1 MPPEK
6 TKSMVE
12 AAMLAALTVIL
23 LLPTIYL
30 PLLGMITL
38 FIWPVPI
45 TLLGVRHG
53 LRTSVLAML
62 TAGLIVSILT
72 HPITAG
78 SLLLWLGLLGLALGY
93 CFRRQWSPFRTL
105 GVGTITV
112 LISTLLLF
120 LLSFFLLGVNP
131 FSEGQ
136 LLMAESSAQVL
147 EFYKGLGIAP
157 EQLDKMQEQYQQMV
171 EMFRYLLPAT
181 LLLGSVA
188 TAFINFSVARVVL
201 GKLGQKVPGFPP
213 FHTWRF
219 PRSLLWGY
227 LAGIVLVLAG
237 DYYGEDLLLEI
248 GMNIQVIFNLI
259 LLLAGLTVVHN
270 LLRRYRLHTALLVVA
285 TFILLF
291 NPFFSS
297 LLSLLGIIDIV
308 FNLRR
313 L

>member
-1 MPPEK
+1 
-6 TKSMVE
+6 
-12 AAMLAALTVIL
+12 MLAALTVIL

-30 PLLGMITL
+30 PILGMITL

-72 HPITAG
+72 HPVTAV
-78 SLLLWLGLLGLALGY
+78 SLLLWLGFLGLALGV
-93 CFRRQWSPFRTL
+93 CFRRHWSPLQTL

-112 LISTLLLF
+112 LLSTLLLF

-136 LLMAESSAQVL
+136 LLMAESGAQVL
-147 EFYKGLGIAP
+147 EFYKGLGMAP
-157 EQLDKMQEQYQQMV
+157 EQLEQMQAQYQQVV
-171 EMFRYLLPAT
+171 EIFRYLLPAT
-181 LLLGSVA
+181 LLLGSV
-188 TAFINFSVARVVL
+188 TTTFINFSVARAVL

-213 FHTWRF
+213 FHTWLF
-219 PRSLLWGY
+219 PRNLLWGY
-227 LAGIVLVLAG
+227 LVGILFVLAG
-237 DYYGEDLLLEI
+237 NYYGQDLFLEI

-259 LLLAGLTVVHN
+259 LILAGLSVVHH
-270 LLRRYRLHTALLVVA
+270 LLRRYRLPTALIVVA
-285 TFILLF
+285 TVLVLF
-291 NPFFSS
+291 NPLFSS
-297 LLSLLGIIDIV
+297 LLSFLGIIDIV
-308 FNLRR
+308 FNLRK